1 MAKEV
6 DDMRNILIPA
16 CLAIIVLGSSLAS
29 AALSP
34 SNLNMNQR
42 QVSAKAGS
50 FMLSLAP
57 SINLEAIDT
66 GQAASGN
73 FNPVNLTV
81 SVTQLS
87 SDSTQTAEAICG
99 LDRFDFEID
108 TLEMPP
114 NGKAARIMMISQTNA
129 NSMYAPCNYLISIIP
144 ITDYLN
150 QGSPAKPSPAKQNT
164 WENGAYTLR
173 LKYMKNGNEIASKTL
188 SFTIGSSALFDGA
201 TKFDKTT
208 VINSKLSLRDRDPIN
223 QLNPQP
229 EPPRPSNP
237 SF

>member
-6 DDMRNILIPA
+6 ADMRNILIPI
-16 CLAIIVLGSSLAS
+16 CLAIFVLGSILAS
-29 AALSP
+29 AVLSP
-34 SNLNMNQR
+34 PNLDMGHK
-42 QVSAKAGS
+42 QVFTNAGS
-50 FMLSLAP
+50 FASSSVP
-57 SINLEAIDT
+57 SISLEAIDT

-87 SDSTQTAEAICG
+87 SDFTQTAEAICG

-114 NGKAARIMMISQTNA
+114 NGKAARIMSVSQTNA
-129 NSMYAPCNYLISIIP
+129 NTMYAPCNYLISIIP

-150 QGSPAKPSPAKQNT
+150 QGSPSKPSPAKQNK
-164 WENGAYTLR
+164 WENGVYTLH
-173 LKYMKNGNEIASKTL
+173 LKYMKDGNEIAGETF
-188 SFTIGSSALFDGA
+188 SFTIGPSALLDGA
-201 TKFDKTT
+201 TKFDKTM

>member
-6 DDMRNILIPA
+6 ADMRNILISV
-16 CLAIIVLGSSLAS
+16 CLAIIVLTACLAS

-34 SNLNMNQR
+34 LNLNMNQR
-42 QVSAKAGS
+42 QVSANAGS
-50 FMLSLAP
+50 FMLSHAP

-87 SDSTQTAEAICG
+87 SDFTQAAEAICG
-99 LDRFDFEID
+99 LDRFDFEVD

-114 NGKAARIMMISQTNA
+114 DGKAARIMMVSPTDA
-129 NSMYAPCNYLISIIP
+129 NSIYAPCSYLVSIIP

-150 QGSPAKPSPAKQNT
+150 RGSPAKPSPAKQNT
-164 WENGAYTLR
+164 WENGVYTLS
-173 LKYMKNGNEIASKTL
+173 LKYMKEGNEIANKTF
-188 SFTIGSSALFDGA
+188 SFTIGSGALLEGA